1 MEVKKR
7 AAEVLKRLKK
17 TYPDA
22 RVELDY
28 TTVLELAIAAILA
41 AQCTDKRV
49 NLTTPALFKKYKSAR
64 AWAATKQE
72 TLEKEIHSTGFYRN
86 KAKNIRA
93 LCKVLDE
100 KFGGEIP
107 DDFDTLLTL
116 PGIGRKTANVLMASG
131 FNRPGMVVD
140 THMTRLANRL
150 GLTKHADAVKIEFDL
165 RDIVPEK
172 DWSDFSQCIVWHGR
186 RCCFAR
192 KPECARCPL
201 NELCPSAEA
210 PRR

>member
-64 AWAATKQE
+64 AWAAT
-72 TLEKEIHSTGFYRN
+72 
-86 KAKNIRA
+86 
-93 LCKVLDE
+93 
-100 KFGGEIP
+100 
-107 DDFDTLLTL
+107 
-116 PGIGRKTANVLMASG
+116 
-131 FNRPGMVVD
+131 
-140 THMTRLANRL
+140 
-150 GLTKHADAVKIEFDL
+150 
-165 RDIVPEK
+165 
-172 DWSDFSQCIVWHGR
+172 
-186 RCCFAR
+186 
-192 KPECARCPL
+192 
-201 NELCPSAEA
+201 
-210 PRR
+210 

>member
-22 RVELDY
+22 RVELDF
-28 TTVLELAIAAILA
+28 TTPLELAIAAILA

-49 NLTTPALFKKYKSAR
+49 NLTTPALFKKYRTAK

-93 LCKVLDE
+93 LCNVLDE

-107 DDFDTLLTL
+107 DDFETLLTL

-150 GLTKHADAVKIEFDL
+150 GFTKQTDATKIEMEL
-165 RDIVPEK
+165 RVIVPEK
-172 DWSDFSQCIVWHGR
+172 DWSQWSQCIVWHGR
-186 RCCFAR
+186 RCCTAR
-192 KPECARCPL
+192 KPNCPGCSV
-201 NELCPSAEA
+201 NDLCPSAGKV
-210 PRR
+210 